1 MKSTALAFW
10 IILAVVSATGYGSWV
25 AWQKMHPPE
34 HRIAP
39 TGHVNYKPAPPPG
52 PPIKEFE
59 LVERSGKEFDSKE
72 LKGKVWIGSFFFA
85 IALPRLAVESD
96 TQGSL

>member
-34 HRIAP
+34 RRIAP
-39 TGHVNYKPAPPPG
+39 TVHVNYKPAPPPG

-59 LVERSGKEFDSKE
+59 LVEPQRQRIRFERTERQGLDWAVSSSP
-72 LKGKVWIGSFFFA
+72 IAPPPAGS
-85 IALPRLAVESD
+85 
-96 TQGSL
+96 